1 MSQFTLDTIRR
12 SLANMRPRWVRAG
25 ALYFFAMAI
34 ILGVLAL
41 TQLAGILVFDWAPL
55 PSGWVIFV
63 VNCALCV
70 ACASTGNWLWRVARV
85 AGHEGIREAQVAQ
98 KTPNVLVRTLGQL
111 PPSILRIAALL
122 SIMFGIF
129 LSTFA
134 FIRLSRVLVH
144 WDSAPDGLIAAGIS
158 LSVCVLLGALG
169 WTLWQI
175 AKSVERQRPSDK
187 TPPEGVF

>member
-1 MSQFTLDTIRR
+1 MSQFTLHTIRR

-70 ACASTGNWLWRVARV
+70 ACASTGNWLWRLAKV
-85 AGHEGIREAQVAQ
+85 AGLAGIPEAQGPA
-98 KTPNVLVRTLGQL
+98 KIPDVLVQTLGQL
-111 PPSILRIAALL
+111 RPSVLRIASLL
-122 SIMFGIF
+122 SITFGIF
-129 LSTFA
+129 LSAFA
-134 FIRLSRVLVH
+134 FIRVLVH

-158 LSVCVLLGALG
+158 LSVNVLLGALG
-169 WTLWQI
+169 WTLWQV
-175 AKSVERQRPSDK
+175 ARLVDRHRPSDK
-187 TPPEGVF
+187 TPPESR

>member
-70 ACASTGNWLWRVARV
+70 ACASTGNWLWRLAKV
-85 AGHEGIREAQVAQ
+85 AGLAGIPEAQGPA
-98 KTPNVLVRTLGQL
+98 KIPDVLVQTLGQL
-111 PPSILRIAALL
+111 RPSVLRIASLL
-122 SIMFGIF
+122 SITFGIF
-129 LSTFA
+129 LSAFA
-134 FIRLSRVLVH
+134 FIRVLVH

-158 LSVCVLLGALG
+158 LSVNVLLGALG
-169 WTLWQI
+169 WTLWQV
-175 AKSVERQRPSDK
+175 ARLVDRHRPSDK
-187 TPPEGVF
+187 TPPESR